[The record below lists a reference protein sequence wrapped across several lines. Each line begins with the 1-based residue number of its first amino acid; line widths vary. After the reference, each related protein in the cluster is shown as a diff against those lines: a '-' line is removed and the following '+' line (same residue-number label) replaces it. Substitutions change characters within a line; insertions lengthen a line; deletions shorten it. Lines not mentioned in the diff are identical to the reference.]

1 MACFMVPMGEA
12 IVVSIVQKSV
22 KDKEKKEQIKK
33 KWRLDWLSKL
43 LWGGTILLAVE
54 HIWHGE
60 IVPWPP
66 FLTAMQNPAHIPEM
80 IHEMATVGG
89 TMAGVTTAVW
99 GIMVLVTRW
108 RERLATSQRKLALQ
122 GK

>member
-12 IVVSIVQKSV
+12 IAISIVQKV
-22 KDKEKKEQIKK
+22 AKDKEKKEQIKS

-43 LWGGTILLAVE
+43 LWGGTILLVVD

-60 IVPWPP
+60 IVPRPP
-66 FLTAMQNPAHIPEM
+66 FLTAMENPAAIPGM
-80 IHEMATVGG
+80 LHEMATVGG
-89 TMAGVTTAVW
+89 TMAGVITATW

-108 RERLATSQRKLALQ
+108 RERLASSRQKPAFQ